1 MASNTRPCQRC
12 GALIPPERIE
22 VLPDT
27 RLCVECSRKTGGEFD
42 LTITPENLSK
52 SGSLKK
58 NYGSF
63 DLKKTRRPLRPR
75 EEGDAGNQ

>member
-1 MASNTRPCQRC
+1 MAEMKTRPCQRC
-12 GALIPPERIE
+12 GTMIPPERIE

-27 RLCVECSRKTGGEFD
+27 RLCVNCSKEVGGEFD
-42 LTITPENLSK
+42 LTMTPENLAK

-63 DLKKTRRPLRPR
+63 EMKKTRKPLPPR
-75 EEGDAGNQ
+75 GGK